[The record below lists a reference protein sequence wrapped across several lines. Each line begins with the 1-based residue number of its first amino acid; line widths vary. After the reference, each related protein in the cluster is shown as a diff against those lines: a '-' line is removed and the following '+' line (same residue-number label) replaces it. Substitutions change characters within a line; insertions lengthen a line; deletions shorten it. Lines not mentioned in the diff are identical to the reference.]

1 MKQDSQTLGD
11 SKRLE
16 PNSRAAGEDR
26 QPVSVLGEESQ
37 GL

>member
-16 PNSRAAGEDR
+16 PNSRAAGEDHHS
-26 QPVSVLGEESQ
+26 VSVRGEESQ